1 MFGFKGVYRDII
13 SRNGQLLEDRGWR
26 SNKIVAD
33 FGLFLAALMKKDF
46 SKQVGLE
53 YLAVGQGSDNETD
66 FKTRMESLFAG
77 GGDPLPIYEDAKGW
91 IWAKRIEAVSYLQ
104 DDQPTQEV
112 SNELEITI
120 TMPPGT
126 PSSKTL
132 DFSEFALVGIEEN
145 INNNKLEFNI
155 EKLFLVNYVE
165 HGVITKDE
173 LMSLD
178 RTIQLKFPMESPET

>member
-46 SKQVGLE
+46 NKQVGLE
-53 YLAVGQGSDNETD
+53 YLAVGQGSDSETD

-120 TMPPGT
+120 NMPPGT
-126 PSSKTL
+126 PSSETL
-132 DFSEFALVGIEEN
+132 TFSEFALVGIEDFD
-145 INNNKLEFNI
+145 INTLR
-155 EKLFLVNYVE
+155 LVNYVK
-165 HGVITKDE
+165 HGDITKDPS
-173 LMSLD
+173 MSLD
-178 RTIQLKFPMESPET
+178 RTIRLKFPTDSPQNVRGGI